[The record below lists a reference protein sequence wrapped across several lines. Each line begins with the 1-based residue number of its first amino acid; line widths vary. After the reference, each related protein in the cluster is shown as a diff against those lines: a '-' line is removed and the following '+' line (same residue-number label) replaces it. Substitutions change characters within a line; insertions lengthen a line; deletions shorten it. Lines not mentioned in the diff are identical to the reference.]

1 MKALFVAPL
10 PFAAVSGTTIAGSVE
25 NLNDDHPAYIWR
37 ASVTGSFVI
46 DLGPD
51 PVEYDTIALVGS
63 NLRATDTIRVI
74 TSTTPDGNDGYDGDR
89 VNAWSGKK
97 PRQLTAKTI
106 IKLSTVQTE
115 RYIRVSIIAT
125 GHPAGYVQAQR
136 MVVGK
141 AVSTIGIK
149 FGAKMNIDDLSVIT
163 QNEESTSIDRR
174 ARKLGWDISTT
185 SISDQSWREEWA
197 PLLLEVGSSSGLLFV
212 RDESAP
218 DTWQTDSVY
227 GRITSKAYGEAEGY
241 DWWTF
246 SGTILSFAS

>member
-10 PFAAVSGTTIAGSVE
+10 PFATVSGTTIAGSVA
-25 NLNDDHPAYIWR
+25 NLNDDHAAYIWR
-37 ASVTGSFVI
+37 ASVTGSFTI

-51 PVEYDTIALVGS
+51 PVEYDTVALVGS
-63 NLRATDTIRVI
+63 NLRATDTVRVI
-74 TSTTPDGNDGYDGDR
+74 TSTTATGSNGYDSGQLA
-89 VNAWSGKK
+89 AWTGKK
-97 PRQLTAKTI
+97 PRELTAKTI
-106 IKLSTVQTE
+106 IKLPSVQTE
-115 RYIRVSIIAT
+115 RYIRVSVTAT

-136 MVVGK
+136 LVVGK

-149 FGAKMNIDDLSVIT
+149 FGAKMNFDDLSVIT
-163 QNEESTSIDRR
+163 QSEDSTSIDRR
-174 ARKLGWDISTT
+174 ARKLGWDITTT

-218 DTWQTDSVY
+218 DTWQTDAIY
-227 GRITSKAYGEAEGY
+227 GRITSKAYGEAEAY

-246 SGTILSFAS
+246 SGTLLSFAP